1 MSKDLTVRIE
11 TGIAIL
17 TFARPE
23 RMNAMTPDLEGALR
37 DAIEA
42 ASANPDVKAVL
53 LTGEGRAF
61 CAGADL
67 KAVKA
72 GDYYEKQDALLAR
85 AEATQAPYNGRFS
98 YFAVCPKP
106 IIAFISGAAI
116 GVGMTIALH
125 CDIRL
130 VAPDAKLS
138 FAFPRLGLAAEEG
151 VAYLLPRLIGAAS
164 AMELLLSG
172 KRFTGCDA
180 AACGLATLLEEPEAD
195 EAAAIARVDD
205 MFGLCS
211 PDAMRRIKAQ
221 IWESWLVDYERAVK
235 TARKEVLESRNSA
248 DFAEAVTGFAE
259 KRPPR
264 FQGLGS

>member
-1 MSKDLTVRIE
+1 MRNDLSVR
-11 TGIAIL
+11 THAGVTIL
-17 TFARPE
+17 KFSRPE
-23 RMNAMTPDLEGALR
+23 SMNAMTPDMEGALR

-42 ASANPDVKAVL
+42 ASVDPDVKVIL

-72 GDYYEKQDALLAR
+72 GDYYEKQGKLLAR
-85 AEATQAPYNGRFS
+85 AEATEPPYIGRFS
-98 YFAVCPKP
+98 YFALCPKP
-106 IIAFISGAAI
+106 IIAFLNGAAI

-130 VAPDAKLS
+130 VNPDAKLS

-151 VAYLLPRLIGAAS
+151 VAFLLPRLIGASA

-172 KRFTGCDA
+172 KRFTGRDA
-180 AACGLATLLEEPEAD
+180 ASYGLATLLDDPKPD
-195 EAAAIARVDD
+195 EAAALARVGD
-205 MFGLCS
+205 MFDLCS

-221 IWESWLVDYERAVK
+221 IWESWLAEYETAIR
-235 TARKEVLESRNSA
+235 TARKEVMESRNSA
-248 DFAEAVTGFAE
+248 DFAEAVAGFAE